1 MPTSL
6 NEGRGKEKVVS
17 VTWRICVG
25 SWMSWRVHHEQARAA
40 VGVVACSWWLPL
52 KWLTMGM
59 VVGTCGEMVVVVET
73 KEGDAALQQIVTTVT
88 GAMMHH
94 IFSNY
99 S

>member
-17 VTWRICVG
+17 VTWRICVA
-25 SWMSWRVHHEQARAA
+25 SWMTWRVHHEQARGA

-52 KWLTMGM
+52 KWLAMGV
-59 VVGTCGEMVVVVET
+59 VVGTWMVVVVE
-73 KEGDAALQQIVTTVT
+73 KEGEAALQQVVTTVT

-94 IFSNY
+94 ISSKY